1 MRRRWF
7 SPSQVARRSGVCVET
22 VRRHIKSGNLEARR
36 TPGGHFRIDPS
47 VAETFLEPEKNADK
61 H

>member
-1 MRRRWF
+1 
-7 SPSQVARRSGVCVET
+7 VCVET